1 MPWYAV
7 LDAWDDSRHDDRGKD
22 IIEIQADRTE
32 AVRRAF
38 ERAERR
44 NYTFDF
50 KDRRGLGGLG
60 GSGNLDEFLVELR
73 QNDRKVEPTVKDMMD
88 IVIPIVERQ
97 FRIEDVYL
105 ERLCI
110 MGDAGALTW
119 LEELNP
125 MHQLAWS
132 RLIKELEGNEW
143 PGLFGYLKRL
153 VEYLSLASGTSH

>member
-88 IVIPIVERQ
+88 IVIPIVER
-97 FRIEDVYL
+97 
-105 ERLCI
+105 
-110 MGDAGALTW
+110 
-119 LEELNP
+119 
-125 MHQLAWS
+125 
-132 RLIKELEGNEW
+132 
-143 PGLFGYLKRL
+143 
-153 VEYLSLASGTSH
+153 

>member
-7 LDAWDDSRHDDRGKD
+7 LDAWDESRHDDRGHDDRGKD
-22 IIEIQADRTE
+22 IIEIQVDRTE
-32 AVRRAF
+32 AVRRAL

-44 NYTFDF
+44 NYTFVF

-60 GSGNLDEFLVELR
+60 GSD
-73 QNDRKVEPTVKDMMD
+73 TVD

-105 ERLCI
+105 ERWCM

-119 LEELNP
+119 LEELSP

-132 RLIKELEGNEW
+132 RLIKELEGN
-143 PGLFGYLKRL
+143 
-153 VEYLSLASGTSH
+153 